1 MTSSPREKLEEN
13 LRIVTAIQ
21 HRDDCKPGAS
31 GHMTCPKCGGTIA
44 WSFKRILLRA
54 KCETPGCLS
63 GCLLVRK

>member
-21 HRDDCKPGAS
+21 QRDDCKPGGS
-31 GHMTCPKCGGTIA
+31 GQMTCPKCGGTIA
-44 WSFKRILLRA
+44 WSFKSIHLRA

-63 GCLLVRK
+63 GCLPVRK